1 MPKESEK
8 SPFYAQGLRFSC
20 TRCSVC
26 CRYES
31 GFVFL
36 SEKDA
41 SLLGDALNMG
51 FSAFTEAYCR
61 WIRAENGDLQLSLKE
76 KSNYDCIFWAK
87 EPVEGCAVYD
97 KRPLQCRSFP
107 FWPSIVDSKDNWEM
121 AARDC
126 PGMGRGKLHSQDSI
140 NKWLTARE
148 EEPIISRNSLPK
160 RVQGVH

>member
-1 MPKESEK
+1 MLNEAEK

-20 TRCSVC
+20 SRCSAC

-41 SLLGDALNMG
+41 SLLVAALNMG
-51 FSAFTEAYCR
+51 YNTFTEAYCR
-61 WIRAENGDLQLSLKE
+61 WVPDENGDFQLSLKE
-76 KSNYDCIFWAK
+76 KSNYDCIFWAR
-87 EPVEGCAVYD
+87 EPVEGCTVYD

-107 FWPSIVDSKDNWEM
+107 FWPSIVNSEKNWKI

-126 PGMGRGKLHSQDSI
+126 PGIGKGKLHSRDSV
-140 NKWLTARE
+140 NEWLAARE
-148 EEPIISRNSLPK
+148 KEPIISRNNISK